1 MLRLCD
7 VKEIGDKSYRC
18 YFQLTLGVLAGKWK
32 PVIVYHLAL
41 VGVMRFGELKRSI
54 PDSTDRMLSRHLREL
69 EADGLIHREVY
80 RQVPPKVEYSLTAL
94 GASLTPVLLG
104 MRQWGVDYERHLGG
118 EGKFT
123 ADCYEQPGPPD
134 LSRACRAL
142 LDSEARMETAS
153 EK

>member
-32 PVIVYHLAL
+32 PVILYHLAL
-41 VGVMRFGELKRSI
+41 MGVLRFGELKRSI

-80 RQVPPKVEYSLTAL
+80 RQVPPQGGIQPHRAGSFPDARSSGHAPVGGGLRTPPGRRGQVRSRLLRTARAARIVAQMS
-94 GASLTPVLLG
+94 GASG
-104 MRQWGVDYERHLGG
+104 N
-118 EGKFT
+118 
-123 ADCYEQPGPPD
+123 
-134 LSRACRAL
+134 
-142 LDSEARMETAS
+142 
-153 EK
+153 